1 MKKTLI
7 AAALCLLAVGAKAQC
22 NAWKG
27 YEMKAENSYTNYN
40 VRYACNPMDARHYDT
55 QRMRG
60 EFLVEKVFA
69 PGEVNWTY
77 TMFDRFLVGG
87 AEPTTAP
94 LELTSIAPLYV
105 DASKGGNGRHVLDN
119 RELGIIN
126 VGGDGVV
133 NVDGKDYELGF
144 QEALYVG
151 KGAKKITVA
160 SKNAASP
167 AKFYMNSAC
176 AHQSYPTKKVG
187 LKDAKNINAGSA
199 TESNLRVIHQVIL
212 DGVAGVR
219 TCQLQMGITELK
231 PGSVWNTMP
240 AHTHLRRMETYFY
253 YNVPSGQKVCHIM
266 GEPQETRT
274 MWLNNE
280 QAVINPE
287 WSIHCAA
294 GTSNYTFIW
303 GMAGENLVYTDMQV
317 VKIPDL
323 E

>member
-7 AAALCLLAVGAKAQC
+7 IAALCLVAFAAEAQDC
-22 NAWKG
+22 KWKG
-27 YEMKAENSYTNYN
+27 YDVKAENNYTNYN
-40 VRYACNPMDARHYDT
+40 VRYSSNPMDAKHYDT

-60 EFLVEKVFA
+60 EYLIEKVFA

-77 TMFDRFLVGG
+77 TMFDRFLIGG
-87 AEPTTAP
+87 AEPTAAP
-94 LELTSIAPLYV
+94 LKLTSIAPLYV
-105 DASKGGNGRHVLDN
+105 DASKGDNGRHLLDN

-126 VGGDGVV
+126 VGGDGTVT
-133 NVDGKDYELGF
+133 VDGKKYDLAF

-151 KGAKKITVA
+151 KGAKDITVA
-160 SKNAASP
+160 SKDASKP

-187 LKDAKNINAGSA
+187 LKDANNIKAGSA
-199 TESNLRVIHQVIL
+199 AESNERVIHQVIL
-212 DGVAGVR
+212 DGVAGVH

-231 PGSVWNTMP
+231 VGSVWNTMP
-240 AHTHLRRMETYFY
+240 AHTHMRRMETYFY
-253 YNVPSGQKVCHIM
+253 YNVPEGQKICHIM

-274 MWLNNE
+274 MWMNNE

-317 VKIPDL
+317 IKIPDL
-323 E
+323 K